1 MSSEWYGC
9 GPFDRCVGSCI
20 SEGFNLCRC
29 YDESDQEAYW
39 ADCCLE
45 PSSDSRA
52 GFSEAFLA
60 SGSKSPEK
68 IWDDWADGATSNST
82 AIPRAPVVAT
92 APKEWGDS
100 GGLSEAFLAA
110 GSKSPEKI
118 WDDWADGATS
128 SSTAIPRAPAV
139 ASAPKEWGDS
149 GGSTSH
155 SMSIPPALTLT
166 DVTLADGGRAFDCSA
181 CCLPLKPP
189 IFQCDQGHTVC
200 LTCLKALSWEGS
212 AAAARCNV
220 SGGHHT
226 DGYRRN
232 QPLENAVEAICV
244 TCPNAAYGCTD
255 LLTRY
260 FLPTHRRSCSYALI
274 ASCPQEACSF
284 IGSAEAL
291 LDHFISVEKWPYT
304 AETQAGKS
312 FDIHLLGGFNVV
324 GAVRGTSQHLL
335 VLFVAR
341 RPFGSTVS
349 AICIS
354 PQPKD
359 ISWLRPPPQTLKCE
373 LDLHFLAAPNSQT
386 SKHDVITSFD
396 VPCTNPSHGLP
407 DPDDFFQ
414 FSVPK
419 SVHPDDNAAIEVT
432 ASITIYQ

>member
-1 MSSEWYGC
+1 MSSERYDC
-9 GPFDRCVGSCI
+9 GPFDRCVSSCL
-20 SEGFNLCRC
+20 SEGFNYCQC
-29 YDESDQEAYW
+29 YDEDDE
-39 ADCCLE
+39 E
-45 PSSDSRA
+45 PYSGHSCRQPFA
-52 GFSEAFLA
+52 GSNVWNGPLA
-60 SGSKSPEK
+60 AGSKSPEK

-82 AIPRAPVVAT
+82 AIPRV
-92 APKEWGDS
+92 
-100 GGLSEAFLAA
+100 
-110 GSKSPEKI
+110 
-118 WDDWADGATS
+118 
-128 SSTAIPRAPAV
+128 V

-155 SMSIPPALTLT
+155 SMSIPPSSTLI

-189 IFQCDQGHTVC
+189 IFQCDQGHAVC
-200 LTCLKALSWEGS
+200 LACLKALSWEGS

-232 QPLENAVEAICV
+232 QPLENAVGAICV

-260 FLPTHRRSCSYALI
+260 FLPTHRRSCSYALT
-274 ASCPQEACSF
+274 ASCAREACSF
-284 IGSAEAL
+284 IGSMEAL
-291 LDHFISVEKWPYT
+291 LDHFIIVEKWPYT

-324 GAVRGTSQHLL
+324 GAVRGTRQHLL
-335 VLFVAR
+335 VLFMAR

-359 ISWLRPPPQTLKCE
+359 VSWLRPPPEALKCKLE
-373 LDLHFLAAPNSQT
+373 LHFLATPNSQT
-386 SKHDVITSFD
+386 SKHDVVTSFD
-396 VPCTNPSHGLP
+396 VPCTNPSDGLP
-407 DPDDFFQ
+407 HPDDFFQ

-419 SVHPDDNAAIEVT
+419 SVHPDDNAAIKVT
-432 ASITIYQ
+432 ASITLFYPEA